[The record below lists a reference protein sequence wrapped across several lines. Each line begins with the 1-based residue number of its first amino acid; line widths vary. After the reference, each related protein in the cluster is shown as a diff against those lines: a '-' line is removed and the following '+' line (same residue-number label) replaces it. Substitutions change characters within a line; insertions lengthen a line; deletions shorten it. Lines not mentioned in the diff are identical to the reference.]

1 MDEKKEAR
9 KKSVDSYMKYT
20 GIAFQM
26 GGVIFVGVFIGRK
39 LDQYFEQEQPIFTA
53 VFALLAVIGAIYSV
67 IKDTL
72 KK

>member
-1 MDEKKEAR
+1 LDEKKEAR
-9 KKSVDSYMKYT
+9 KKAVDSYMKYT

-26 GGVIFVGVFIGRK
+26 GGVILVGVLIGRK

-53 VFALLAVIGAIYSV
+53 ALALLAVIGAIYSV

>member
-9 KKSVDSYMKYT
+9 KKAVDSYMKYT

-26 GGVIFVGVFIGRK
+26 GGIIFVGVLIGRK

-53 VFALLAVIGAIYSV
+53 VLALLAVLGAIYSV

>member
-1 MDEKKEAR
+1 LDEKKES
-9 KKSVDSYMKYT
+9 KKKAVNSYMKYT

-26 GGVIFVGVFIGRK
+26 GGIIFVGVFIGK
-39 LDQYFEQEQPIFTA
+39 KIDQYFEQEQPVFTA
-53 VFALLAVIGAIYSV
+53 ALALLAVLGSIYSV